1 MNLNSLFGALADPT
15 RRAMIDRLR
24 AGDLSAGELA
34 EPLTMSRSAVS
45 QHLKVLEDAGVIT
58 RVKSAQRRIVHLNT
72 EQLSDATHWLLATR
86 EDWEQ
91 RFDHLDQ
98 VLAETRPAEEPVEA
112 GKKSTQGGEPS

>member
-34 EPLTMSRSAVS
+34 EPLTISRSAVS
-45 QHLKVLEDAGVIT
+45 QHLKVLEDAGLIT
-58 RVKSAQRRIVHLNT
+58 RAKSAQKRIVHLNT
-72 EQLSDATHWLLATR
+72 EQLSSATDWLLAAR

-91 RFDHLDQ
+91 RFDYLDQ
-98 VLAETRPAEEPVEA
+98 VLGEDQHSEGRAEQTD
-112 GKKSTQGGEPS
+112 K